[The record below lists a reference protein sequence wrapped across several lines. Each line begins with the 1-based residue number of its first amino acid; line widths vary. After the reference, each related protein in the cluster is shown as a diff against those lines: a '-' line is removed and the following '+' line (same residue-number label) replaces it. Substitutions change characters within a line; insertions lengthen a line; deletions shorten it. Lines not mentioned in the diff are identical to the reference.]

1 MSTCSGVEG
10 DVERLGELE
19 SSVGGHRGD
28 AVECGQPGLDGVLPV
43 VLAVARPGDR
53 DGPREEQGRDGPP
66 ANLIPACMTPSM
78 TARSSSAGAGG
89 CDHLRRC
96 RALREPVCSPAG
108 RCRTL

>member
-10 DVERLGELE
+10 DVEGLGELE
-19 SSVGGHRGD
+19 SSVGGHRVD

-66 ANLIPACMTPSM
+66 ANLIPSWIRPT
-78 TARSSSAGAGG
+78 
-89 CDHLRRC
+89 
-96 RALREPVCSPAG
+96 
-108 RCRTL
+108 